1 MSKKIII
8 DNETRQKIKELYKE
22 TKSSAKVGKELG
34 YNSQRILKELHLM
47 GIKPNGNSP
56 SEEQI
61 KTVCDLYQMG
71 ISQEK
76 IENIVHLTRPT
87 IRKILRKNNIHIRKP
102 IEFEKQYPINS
113 NYFNSINTPNKA
125 YILGFFYAD
134 GNVAMDTHTIQI
146 ALQARDVHILES
158 MKKEFGFPQKPLIF
172 DERSKKMDERKQDI
186 YMLSFKNKQMHEDLA
201 KWGVVPRKTKIL
213 EYPNFIEESLHR
225 HFIRGVMDGDG
236 CIHKSNNKRT
246 AAVDICGTYNFCV
259 RLKEIIEE
267 QLDIHCSIICI
278 SKKQQRD
285 TYRVTISGRKQ
296 CVEFLNWLY
305 EDSEMYLF
313 RKYELYLSHYLNNN
327 VI

>member
-8 DNETRQKIKELYKE
+8 DNETRQKIKELYEE
-22 TKSSAKVGKELG
+22 TKSSEKVGKELG

-76 IENIVHLTRPT
+76 IENVVHLTKPT
-87 IRKILRKNNIHIRKP
+87 IRKILRKNNIHIKKP

-134 GNVAMDTHTIQI
+134 GNVGMDTHTIQI

-158 MKKEFGFPQKPLIF
+158 IKKEFGFPQKPLIL

-213 EYPNFIEESLHR
+213 LLNKPL
-225 HFIRGVMDGDG
+225 
-236 CIHKSNNKRT
+236 SNPLCR
-246 AAVDICGTYNFCV
+246 A
-259 RLKEIIEE
+259 L
-267 QLDIHCSIICI
+267 
-278 SKKQQRD
+278 
-285 TYRVTISGRKQ
+285 
-296 CVEFLNWLY
+296 
-305 EDSEMYLF
+305 
-313 RKYELYLSHYLNNN
+313 
-327 VI
+327 